1 MSWGD
6 SVEVHGSGKYVEFQL
21 SVLSETCLVDV
32 GWDSHGGRQCT
43 AQAIWHAGQDFFIV
57 A

>member
-32 GWDSHGGRQCT
+32 GWDSHGGRQCI